1 MRWGSPA
8 RVKFKKGVPSR
19 SLRGQRPRGG
29 ADRPKAGA
37 HLSRGPQQDA
47 LEEGQGGWDSG
58 AQDRGQA
65 TLRGQER
72 ARGNGAERRAWS
84 ADLPIEMVGEAPER
98 GPSLSLATGGLG
110 EAEGKAE
117 WAGRKWRPLHSP
129 CLLSLPWPLPSPAP
143 PHGDTG
149 SGPGCSMPAHP
160 GHRQATRAPP
170 PRPLSDCCSH
180 FPRLGRDTRFFQ
192 KHFLCKIILRNM
204 FLEMNS

>member
-19 SLRGQRPRGG
+19 SLRGQQTRGG

-37 HLSRGPQQDA
+37 HLSLGPQQDA
-47 LEEGQGGWDSG
+47 LVEGQGGRDSG

-72 ARGNGAERRAWS
+72 ARRNGAEQRAWS

-98 GPSLSLATGGLG
+98 GPSLGLATGGLG

-143 PHGDTG
+143 PRGDTG
-149 SGPGCSMPAHP
+149 WGLGAACQLTPAAGPPGPLHP
-160 GHRQATRAPP
+160 IPSLTAAPTSPGWDGTRDSFKNISFA
-170 PRPLSDCCSH
+170 
-180 FPRLGRDTRFFQ
+180 
-192 KHFLCKIILRNM
+192 K
-204 FLEMNS
+204 

>member
-1 MRWGSPA
+1 MRRGSPA

-19 SLRGQRPRGG
+19 SLRGQRTRGG

-37 HLSRGPQQDA
+37 HLSLGPQQDA
-47 LEEGQGGWDSG
+47 LVEGQGGRDSG

-84 ADLPIEMVGEAPER
+84 ADLPIEMVGEAPEGPQLELSHRRPGGGR
-98 GPSLSLATGGLG
+98 GQGRVGGEEVETLALPLPPFTSLAS
-110 EAEGKAE
+110 
-117 WAGRKWRPLHSP
+117 PLSR
-129 CLLSLPWPLPSPAP
+129 PSPRRHRLGAWVQHASSPRP
-143 PHGDTG
+143 P
-149 SGPGCSMPAHP
+149 
-160 GHRQATRAPP
+160 ATRAPP